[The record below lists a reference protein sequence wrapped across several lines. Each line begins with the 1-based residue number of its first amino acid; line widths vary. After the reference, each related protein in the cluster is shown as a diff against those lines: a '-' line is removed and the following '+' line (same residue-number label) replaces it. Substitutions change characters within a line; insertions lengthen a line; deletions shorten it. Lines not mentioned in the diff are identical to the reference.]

1 MHWLAACGIGLAF
14 GFFGSVPLVGP
25 IAIMILSRAARGSFD
40 EARRIGLGAA
50 VAEGIYAGVAFWG
63 FTTFL
68 ARQACVVPISHGIT
82 AALLVGLGARFAV
95 WRPTVRQDRRE
106 SSSGTALVGFS
117 VSALN
122 PTLLVTWSAAVAF
135 IYSKGLGDQPAVVAI
150 SFGASAAAGVGGW
163 VICFVALLRRYE
175 GKLPR
180 TTMTWIVRVMA
191 VVLVGLGAW
200 SGIQLAKWIDRSSC
214 ERASS
219 RDYLPFFASK
229 SPNVKRASAFNC

>member
-1 MHWLAACGIGLAF
+1 MHSLAACCIATAF
-14 GFFGSVPLVGP
+14 GFFGSMPLVGP
-25 IAIMILSRAARGSFD
+25 IALMVLSRAARGEFG

-63 FTTFL
+63 FATFL
-68 ARQACVVPISHGIT
+68 AKHACVVPISHGMT

-95 WRPTVRQDRRE
+95 WRPAARPDRRE
-106 SSSGTALVGFS
+106 SKSGTALVGFS

-122 PTLLVTWSAAVAF
+122 PTLFVTWSATVAF
-135 IYSKGLGDQPAVVAI
+135 IYSKGLGNQPAVVALP
-150 SFGASAAAGVGGW
+150 FGASAAAGVSGW

-180 TTMTWIVRVMA
+180 TAMIWTVRAMA

-200 SGIQLAKWIDRSSC
+200 SGIQLARWIDRASS
-214 ERASS
+214 ERATATCPSW
-219 RDYLPFFASK
+219 
-229 SPNVKRASAFNC
+229 RASPRT